1 MIMRA
6 ENPGLFSCKLCQLV
20 HSIILQALWI
30 FKMLLAQH
38 GITSQKRRICSNTN
52 NRTSHL
58 AKTVITS
65 MFFFSK
71 VKKLILVQEQYIS
84 VN

>member
-1 MIMRA
+1 MKRMVCNNSRWKAANQSKDGRIRRR
-6 ENPGLFSCKLCQLV
+6 
-20 HSIILQALWI
+20 WI

-38 GITSQKRRICSNTN
+38 CITSQKRRIFSNTN
-52 NRTSHL
+52 NRTSCL
-58 AKTVITS
+58 AKTVIT
-65 MFFFSK
+65 FTLFFSK